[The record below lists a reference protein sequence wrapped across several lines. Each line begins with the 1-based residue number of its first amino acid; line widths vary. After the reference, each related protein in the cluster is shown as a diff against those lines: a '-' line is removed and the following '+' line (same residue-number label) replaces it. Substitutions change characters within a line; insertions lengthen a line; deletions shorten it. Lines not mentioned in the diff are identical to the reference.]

1 METQYIHLCN
11 GRFYKLLEKK
21 KKGIISPANTLDFL
35 LEGLIVVVSQWFS
48 WMERKMEKAVC

>member
-1 METQYIHLCN
+1 MA
-11 GRFYKLLEKK
+11 EKK
-21 KKGIISPANTLDFL
+21 NGIVSPANTLDFL